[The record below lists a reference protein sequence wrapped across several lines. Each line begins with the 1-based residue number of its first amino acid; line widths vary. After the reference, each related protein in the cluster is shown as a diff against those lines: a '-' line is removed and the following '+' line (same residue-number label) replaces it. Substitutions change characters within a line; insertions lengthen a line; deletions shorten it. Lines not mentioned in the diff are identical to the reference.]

1 MFVSSKNGRDIVK
14 RKNKFIPRLFLS
26 ALIVVL
32 VAVFSFFI
40 VRLFTFSVK
49 NKTSS
54 TYIYKKWAEND
65 YAAVYEAC
73 TQKLLKQPYNNLA
86 LTFKGYAGFYLSV
99 SQVDSSVARDYLDEA
114 IFNLRVA
121 LQSARKSVIP
131 QLKYMLGKCYFYKN
145 TLSSYYYYADL
156 AVNYLVEAQD
166 SGYKSDDIF
175 EYLGLSYASLG
186 KTSESIA
193 AFTEALLVRE
203 SDSLLVSIAEQYS
216 KAGQKSAA
224 KQYLHRVI
232 TQDDDESLVLRSRLL
247 LARIYVEEKDFSSA
261 RKEFEAIL
269 QKNENSADAHYGLGV
284 VYEQQGDLV
293 RARAEWRKALRLQI
307 NHPDALKKISEYK

>member
-14 RKNKFIPRLFLS
+14 RKNKFVPRLFLS

-203 SDSLLVSIAEQYS
+203 
-216 KAGQKSAA
+216 
-224 KQYLHRVI
+224 
-232 TQDDDESLVLRSRLL
+232 
-247 LARIYVEEKDFSSA
+247 
-261 RKEFEAIL
+261 
-269 QKNENSADAHYGLGV
+269 
-284 VYEQQGDLV
+284 
-293 RARAEWRKALRLQI
+293 
-307 NHPDALKKISEYK
+307 